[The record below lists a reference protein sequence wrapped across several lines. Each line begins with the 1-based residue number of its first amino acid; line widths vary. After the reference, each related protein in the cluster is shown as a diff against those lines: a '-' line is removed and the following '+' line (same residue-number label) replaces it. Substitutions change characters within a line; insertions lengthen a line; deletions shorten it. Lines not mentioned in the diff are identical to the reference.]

1 MQYKDI
7 ALAEP
12 ILTQEEAEKLG
23 KRYDT
28 SDEKSSSNPSN
39 LEKDAKKIGGS
50 IINVVSSLG
59 NLTKDEKYPSLSNET
74 TDSVLKAAKNLA
86 TDENTHQKIKEGA
99 KNLAH
104 NAAELGK
111 SAKEAIKDHIDIDQF
126 TTDALALLFLF
137 LETLPP
143 LIFLVVNKVLVLLSI
158 VLSFFILIAVGVII
172 VCYLIIK
179 KYKDSLKDSSSAI
192 VLEAILSVTE
202 GILIVTFS
210 IAGEDAFIAGYMILA
225 ISLLCTSIFANH
237 LKGKYTDKNGIRVA
251 VVMAVNTVFVLFNVL
266 NTNLIECGVAAV
278 VTYLYLIFAIS
289 NLHEIVKES
298 KEENSK
304 KAAAYATLLVYERKI
319 EIGYRLVMWIV
330 RSVQSC
336 NEKRKNLA
344 AEKALNEPLIDK
356 SSEISKPSEK
366 NSEKVEKKPEK
377 AEKPSKPK

>member
-7 ALAEP
+7 ALEEP

-23 KRYDT
+23 KRHEKPS
-28 SDEKSSSNPSN
+28 SDISN

-50 IINVVSSLG
+50 IIGVVSNLA
-59 NLTKDEKYPSLSNET
+59 NLTKDEKYPSISNET
-74 TDSVLKAAKNLA
+74 TNNVLKAAQNLA
-86 TDENTHQKIKEGA
+86 TDEKTHQKIKDGA
-99 KNLAH
+99 KDLAH

-111 SAKEAIKDHIDIDQF
+111 SAKEAIKDHVDIDEF

-179 KYKDSLKDSSSAI
+179 KYKESLKDSTAAI
-192 VLEAILSVTE
+192 VIEIVLSITE

-237 LKGKYTDKNGIRVA
+237 LKGKYTDKNGVRVA
-251 VVMAVNTVFVLFNVL
+251 VIMAINTVFVLFNVL
-266 NTNLIECGVAAV
+266 NTDLIECGVAAV

-289 NLHEIVKES
+289 NLHDIVKES

-304 KAAAYATLLVYERKI
+304 KAASYATLLVYERKI

-330 RSVQSC
+330 RLVQSC
-336 NEKRKNLA
+336 NDKRKNAA

-356 SSEISKPSEK
+356 SSEKAKTI
-366 NSEKVEKKPEK
+366 EKKAEK
-377 AEKPSKPK
+377 AEKLPEKSSKPSKHN